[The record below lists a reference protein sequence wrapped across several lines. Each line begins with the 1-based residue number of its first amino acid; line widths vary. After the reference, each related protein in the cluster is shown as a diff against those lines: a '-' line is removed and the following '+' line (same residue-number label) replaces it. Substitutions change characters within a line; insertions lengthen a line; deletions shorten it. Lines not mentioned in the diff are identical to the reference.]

1 MDTDTHPPIWIDWAE
16 IEGPISKNHVP
27 ESTITRVEAEQVI
40 NPKQEK
46 FIREKEKWFERFRQW
61 QKGVDAV
68 VNTPEKPGDHR
79 GDCQD
84 GQKNTST
91 SSILQ
96 HCRSVERHTG
106 CKGFWVQ

>member
-1 MDTDTHPPIWIDWAE
+1 M
-16 IEGPISKNHVP
+16 P

-68 VNTPEKPGDHR
+68 VNTPENQAIIAEIAKTDKKYLSLV
-79 GDCQD
+79 DF
-84 GQKNTST
+84 TS
-91 SSILQ
+91 LQ
-96 HCRSVERHTG
+96 IG
-106 CKGFWVQ
+106 